1 MSNKI
6 DVRRQQWI
14 ALIDKLDLAWNDCL
28 KSSQLTSP
36 VRVSTASLVVVYI
49 AYKNRKRKE
58 DEVQHRHS
66 CHGSHV

>member
-6 DVRRQQWI
+6 AVRRQQWI

-28 KSSQLTSP
+28 KGSQLTFP

-58 DEVQHRHS
+58 DEHRHS